1 MEKYKKKAIKMIQE
15 IPLESK
21 HVRWNV
27 EESKDNFYMDIPL
40 ARYYFAIVDKRDAY
54 RKDIVDKIINKMT
67 KTGSSVLQ
75 IEKPFEIQ
83 VKKGEYGLL
92 FVVYDALVK
101 PEILNLENLNIP
113 VRRDYQLKGKKVLD
127 IEDYLTRI
135 YE

>member
-1 MEKYKKKAIKMIQE
+1 MENDKKKSIKMIKE

-21 HVRWNV
+21 HIRWNV
-27 EESKDNFYMDIPL
+27 EISKDNFHMDIPL

-54 RKDIVDKIINKMT
+54 RKEISDKIITKMT
-67 KTGSSVLQ
+67 KTGSSVIQ
-75 IEKPFEIQ
+75 IESPFEIQ

-92 FVVYDALVK
+92 FVTYDALVK

-113 VRRDYQLKGKKVLD
+113 IRRDYELKGKKVLD